1 MGALHIY
8 TFDIYRDEHAFLSQN
23 TYAATKD
30 NLLVDTLTTAT
41 TIWEH
46 GVPNS

>member
-8 TFDIYRDEHAFLSQN
+8 AFDIYRAEHALSQK

-30 NLLVDTLTTAT
+30 NLLVDTDHYFLN
-41 TIWEH
+41 
-46 GVPNS
+46 G